1 MSSGIFRKI
10 QWIFAIFGLF
20 LLFFPIGCTASTPP
34 VQPSLLLEIA
44 NLSSGQNDFV
54 VFSVSWKGYVS
65 YNKPPEQIV
74 VNVYYEPNGSQLGS
88 FLIPRLD
95 NTCPSGDMCLYRTTV
110 NIDNFPSGSFMLN
123 AYDPLS
129 GAMSR
134 QVISIPSHS
143 NANIGFFNQGT
154 YDQVFWLTAGVIGVV
169 LVFVLALQV
178 RD

>member
-1 MSSGIFRKI
+1 MSSGNSRKI
-10 QWIFAIFGLF
+10 QWIVTLFGLF

-34 VQPSLLLEIA
+34 IQPSLLFEIS

-54 VFSVSWKGYVS
+54 VFSATWKGYVS

-74 VNVYYEPNGSQLGS
+74 VNVYFEPNGSQLGS
-88 FLIPRLD
+88 FAIPRLD
-95 NTCPSGDMCLYRTTV
+95 NTIPSEDMSLYRTTV

-134 QVISIPSHS
+134 QVISIPPHS
-143 NANIGFFNQGT
+143 NANTGFFNQGT
-154 YDQVFWLTAGVIGVV
+154 YDQVFWLTTGVIGVV
-169 LVFVLALQV
+169 LVFVLTLQV

>member
-1 MSSGIFRKI
+1 MSSGNVRKI
-10 QWIFAIFGLF
+10 QWIFALFGLF
-20 LLFFPIGCTASTPP
+20 LLLFPIVCTASTPP
-34 VQPSLLLEIA
+34 IQPSLLFEIE
-44 NLSSGQNDFV
+44 NLSTGRNTSL
-54 VFSVSWKGYVS
+54 VFSATWKGYVS

-74 VNVYYEPNGSQLGS
+74 VNVYFEPNGSQLGS

-95 NTCPSGDMCLYRTTV
+95 NTCPSEEMCLYRTTV
-110 NIDNFPSGSFMLN
+110 RIDNFPSGSFMLN

-129 GAMSR
+129 GAISR

-143 NANIGFFNQGT
+143 NANIGFFNQGNH
-154 YDQVFWLTAGVIGVV
+154 DQIFWLTAGVIGAL

>member
-10 QWIFAIFGLF
+10 QWFFALFGLF
-20 LLFFPIGCTASTPP
+20 LLFFPIVCSASTPP
-34 VQPSLLLEIA
+34 IQPSLLFEIT
-44 NLSSGQNDFV
+44 NLSTGKNASL
-54 VFSVSWKGYVS
+54 VFSAAWNGYFS

-74 VNVYYEPNGSQLGS
+74 VNVYFEPNGSQLGS

-95 NTCPSGDMCLYRTTV
+95 HNCPSEDMCLYRTTV
-110 NIDNFPSGSFMLN
+110 RIDNFPSGSFMLN

-143 NANIGFFNQGT
+143 NADIGFFNQGNH
-154 YDQVFWLTAGVIGVV
+154 DQLFWLTAGVIGAF
-169 LVFVLALQV
+169 LLFVLALQV

>member
-1 MSSGIFRKI
+1 MDLCYF
-10 QWIFAIFGLF
+10 WAFPP
-20 LLFFPIGCTASTPP
+20 LLPHWVYASTPP

-169 LVFVLALQV
+169 LVFVLAHQV